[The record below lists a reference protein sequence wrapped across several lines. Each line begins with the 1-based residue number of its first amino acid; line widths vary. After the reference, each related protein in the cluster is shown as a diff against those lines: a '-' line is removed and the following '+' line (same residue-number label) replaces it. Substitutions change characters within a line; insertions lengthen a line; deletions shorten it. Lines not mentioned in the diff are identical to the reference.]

1 MVETF
6 QVGDDMA
13 KVNKITPIKK
23 KRKGPVMGPRLKA
36 GEGLEEFTLSTTLS
50 KPSINIGDYS
60 ILFYGSKKIGKTTLA
75 ALFPESYFMKFEEG
89 TKALSVYGDPMK
101 SWAIAKKAVRLLKK
115 DKKYKTV
122 VVDTADA
129 SYALCFDDTCQ
140 EKGWD
145 HPSDEGYGKGWSEIK
160 RRYSRWVTDLLNTGK
175 GVIFISH
182 ASNPE
187 VRRRDGSSYN
197 QVQPTMAGQARE
209 ILEGIV
215 DIWGYYHYD
224 DGQRVLQI
232 RGDDDV
238 SAGHRLENN
247 FKTPD
252 GEDLKFIYMGAT
264 KKEGYKNLID
274 AFNNRYIPPKRKESS
289 ESTPIRKKVKKKVS

>member
-1 MVETF
+1 
-6 QVGDDMA
+6 MA
-13 KVNKITPIKK
+13 KVNRMRPERKAAPTKK
-23 KRKGPVMGPRLKA
+23 KKVGND
-36 GEGLEEFTLSTTLS
+36 LEEFTLSTTLS
-50 KPSINIGDYS
+50 TPSTNIGDYS
-60 ILFYGSKKIGKTTLA
+60 ILLYGSKKIGKTTLA
-75 ALFPESYFMKFEEG
+75 ALFPDAYFMKFEEG
-89 TKALSVYGDPMK
+89 TKAIKIYGDPMK

-115 DKKYKTV
+115 DTKYKTV

-129 SYALCFDDTCQ
+129 AYSLCFDDTCS

-160 RRYSRWVTDLLNTGK
+160 RRFSRWVTDLLNSGK

-187 VRRRDGSSYN
+187 VRRRDGSTYN
-197 QVQPTMAGQARE
+197 QVQPTMAGQARD

-224 DGQRVLQI
+224 GGRRVLQI

-238 SAGHRLENN
+238 SAGHRLEDN
-247 FKTPD
+247 FKTSD
-252 GEDLKFIYMGAT
+252 GKDLMFIDMGT
-264 KKEGYKNLID
+264 SKKEGYKNLID
-274 AFNNRYIPPKRKESS
+274 AFNNRYVPPVKEKKEAS
-289 ESTPIRKKVKKKVS
+289 PVRKKIKKKVT

>member
-1 MVETF
+1 
-6 QVGDDMA
+6 MA
-13 KVNKITPIKK
+13 KVNRMRPERKVTPTKK
-23 KRKGPVMGPRLKA
+23 KKSGND
-36 GEGLEEFTLSTTLS
+36 LEEFQLSTTKS
-50 KPSINIGDYS
+50 KPSTDIGDYS
-60 ILFYGSKKIGKTTLA
+60 ILLFGSKKIGKTTLA
-75 ALFPESYFMKFEEG
+75 ALFPEAYFMKFEEG
-89 TKALSVYGDPMK
+89 TKAISIYGDPMK
-101 SWAIAKKAVRLLKK
+101 SWSIAKKAVRLLKK
-115 DKKYKTV
+115 DNKYKTV

-129 SYALCFDDTCQ
+129 SYSLCFDDTCN

-160 RRYSRWVTDLLNTGK
+160 RRYARWVTDLLNTGK
-175 GVIFISH
+175 GVVFISH

-187 VRRRDGSSYN
+187 VKRRDGSAYN

-224 DGQRVLQI
+224 GGRRVIQI

-252 GEDLKFIYMGAT
+252 GKDLKFIDMGTT
-264 KKEGYKNLID
+264 KQEGYKNLID
-274 AFNNRYIPPKRKESS
+274 AFNNRYVPPVKKEKSTSS
-289 ESTPIRKKVKKKVS
+289 PARKKLKKKVS